1 MRMTYDP
8 EADAAYIYVV
18 DKIAPGEA
26 KITRTMDNKKINGTI
41 AIDFNEDGK
50 LLGIEIIPGA
60 NLLSKKVLAKAELLL
75 PRKKRGA
82 SR

>member
-18 DKIAPGEA
+18 DKIGPGEA
-26 KITRTMDNKKINGTI
+26 KFTRTMDKKINGTV
-41 AIDFNEDGK
+41 ALDFSEDGK

-75 PRKKRGA
+75 PRKKK
-82 SR
+82 SRAK

>member
-18 DKIAPGEA
+18 DKIGPGEA
-26 KITRTMDNKKINGTI
+26 KMTRTMDNRKINGTVSL
-41 AIDFNEDGK
+41 DFSEDGK

-60 NLLSKKVLAKAELLL
+60 NLLSKKVLEKAELLL
-75 PRKKRGA
+75 PRKKRA
-82 SR
+82 TSK

>member
-18 DKIAPGEA
+18 DKIGPGEA
-26 KITRTMDNKKINGTI
+26 KITRTWDDKKINATI
-41 AIDFNEDGK
+41 AFDLSEDGK

-60 NLLSKKVLAKAELLL
+60 NILSKKVLAKAKLLL
-75 PRKKRGA
+75 PRKRRRAAK
-82 SR
+82 